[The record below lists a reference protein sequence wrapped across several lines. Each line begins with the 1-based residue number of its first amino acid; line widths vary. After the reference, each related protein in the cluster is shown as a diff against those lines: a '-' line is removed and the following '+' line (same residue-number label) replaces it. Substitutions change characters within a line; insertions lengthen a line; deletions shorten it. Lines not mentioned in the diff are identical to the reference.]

1 MKAASNL
8 HLVKKKW
15 GGHGYTATWTV
26 DGFKRLVWSTGGNDC
41 SLSPDSIMA

>member
-8 HLVKKKW
+8 HLVKKYG

-26 DGFKRLVWSTGGNDC
+26 DGFKRLVWSAGSDNQ
-41 SLSPDSIMA
+41 P